1 MPVRTRTVAFPFAGG
16 GHATFSYNRGIVFR
30 KDQGPASPYVR
41 SVCNDVV
48 GDYGGEHPFSV
59 ESIDSSGIL
68 PITGHYAP
76 FGDDT
81 AYREYVFYLPDAVTQ
96 NPPSHLLVSLD
107 SEEAVGTKA
116 LALTNPSRPSVAM
129 PNFLYE
135 LKDLPGMVRDIG
147 KFKHLAQQFRKKGLK
162 RMLNLK
168 TAKELANF
176 QLSEQMGWE
185 PLVSD
190 LQNILGF
197 QADVDKRIAVLDR
210 IFNQNGGLHRT
221 IGKPGKPNRKGGT
234 YRGVSWSDSASTS
247 GRISIDSTFEP
258 LWVRNVITT
267 EANRWAS
274 CRWRSSSLPGTHLS
288 NQELAQQARDLVF
301 GSDITLKEVWDAV
314 PWTWLIDWYANVGDF
329 LQAFDNSIPCICPVA
344 CVMTH
349 TKTTESW
356 SRDDGAW
363 YYPGAN
369 GTRTAETKTR
379 TLQAASL
386 TASIPFLSG
395 RQFSILGALAIQ
407 RKR

>member
-1 MPVRTRTVAFPFAGG
+1 MPVRSRTSGLPFQGG
-16 GHATFSYNRGIVFR
+16 GYAIFTYNRGLVFR
-30 KDQGPASPYVR
+30 KDQGQASPYVHSR
-41 SVCNDVV
+41 CDDVV
-48 GDYGGEHPFSV
+48 GEYGGEHPLLV
-59 ESIDSSGIL
+59 DSIDSSGIV
-68 PITGHYAP
+68 PITGINSPYGP
-76 FGDDT
+76 DT
-81 AYREYVFYLPDAVTQ
+81 SWREYHFYLPDYVTQ
-96 NPPSHLLVSLD
+96 SPPSHLLVSLD
-107 SEEAVGTKA
+107 SEEAVATKA

-135 LKDLPGMVRDIG
+135 LKDLPGMIRDIG
-147 KFKHLAQQFRKKGLK
+147 KLKHLAQQSRKGWK
-162 RMLNLK
+162 RMLNMK
-168 TAKELANF
+168 TAKELANL

-221 IGKPGKPNRKGGT
+221 IGKPGKVRKGSFGGT
-234 YRGVSWSDSASTS
+234 SWGGTASTS
-247 GRISIDSTFEP
+247 FSIPIDSTFEV
-258 LWVRNVITT
+258 LWVQSSIKTT
-267 EANRWAS
+267 TNRWAS
-274 CRWRSSSLPGTHLS
+274 CRWRSSSLPGMHLS
-288 NQELAQQARDLVF
+288 DQDLARQARALVF
-301 GSDITLKEVWDAV
+301 GSDITTKEVWDAV
-314 PWTWLIDWYANVGDF
+314 PWTWLVDWFANVGDF

-349 TKTTESW
+349 QATTETW
-356 SRDDGAW
+356 VRTDGA
-363 YYPGAN
+363 YYYAGGN
-369 GTRTAETKTR
+369 GTRTAETKRR